1 MSMGELTRK
10 DNSLCF
16 RRDGKNVYI
25 PVENTKEIFCFNEV
39 SINTKLLDFLSQN
52 NIIIH
57 FYNYYGGYSG
67 TYYPKDHYLS
77 GKLLVKQVLKYE
89 NDRMS
94 VARAIVKGIGL
105 NIYEVLYHYYKHGKK
120 EVKETTDWIKS
131 DFIRLVEQSQDVK
144 ELMAYEGEAWMRFY
158 ADFKYFLP
166 EDFVMNKRVK
176 RPPDNP
182 INALV
187 SFGNTLLYTKTI
199 SAIYQ
204 THLDQRIS
212 FLHEPSVGRFSLSL
226 DMSEVFKPVI
236 VFRTI
241 FDLVNNHRIQV
252 EKHFEKNVNYCILNE
267 EGRKIFVKAFEERME
282 SVFEHSRLKRKV
294 TYRTALKLDC
304 YKLIKN
310 ILEDKD
316 FVPTYTFA
324 LFYEDWDLDKVN
336 VYYSFLFYDV
346 GEKRVQKVFKVCK
359 KYLTHYQKS
368 VFRGD
373 MTPSKFISIRSE
385 LNKVID
391 KDEDFVCI
399 IKLMNDNV
407 FGEEVLGN
415 AGKETGEELMI

>member
-1 MSMGELTRK
+1 MGSTKYIMSMGELTRK

-304 YKLIKN
+304 YKLIK
-310 ILEDKD
+310 
-316 FVPTYTFA
+316 TFWKTKS
-324 LFYEDWDLDKVN
+324 LF
-336 VYYSFLFYDV
+336 
-346 GEKRVQKVFKVCK
+346 R
-359 KYLTHYQKS
+359 
-368 VFRGD
+368 FR
-373 MTPSKFISIRSE
+373 
-385 LNKVID
+385 
-391 KDEDFVCI
+391 
-399 IKLMNDNV
+399 
-407 FGEEVLGN
+407 
-415 AGKETGEELMI
+415 

>member
-1 MSMGELTRK
+1 MGSTKYIMSMGELTRK

-16 RRDGKNVYI
+16 RKDGKNVYI

-67 TYYPKDHYLS
+67 TYYPRDHYLS

-131 DFIRLVEQSQDVK
+131 DFIRLVEQSKDVK
-144 ELMAYEGEAWMRFY
+144 ELMAYEGEVWMRFY
-158 ADFKYFLP
+158 VDFKYFLP

-212 FLHEPSVGRFSLSL
+212 FLHEPSEGRFSLSL
-226 DMSEVFKPVI
+226 DLSEVFKPVI

-241 FDLVNNHRIQV
+241 FDLVNNHRLQV

-267 EGRKIFVKAFEERME
+267 DGRKIFVKAFEERME

-310 ILEDKD
+310 ILEDKE
-316 FVPTYTFA
+316 FVPFS
-324 LFYEDWDLDKVN
+324 L
-336 VYYSFLFYDV
+336 
-346 GEKRVQKVFKVCK
+346 
-359 KYLTHYQKS
+359 
-368 VFRGD
+368 
-373 MTPSKFISIRSE
+373 
-385 LNKVID
+385 
-391 KDEDFVCI
+391 
-399 IKLMNDNV
+399 
-407 FGEEVLGN
+407 
-415 AGKETGEELMI
+415 KEGM

>member
-1 MSMGELTRK
+1 MGSTKYIMSMGELTRK

-16 RRDGKNVYI
+16 RKDGKNVYI

-39 SINTKLLDFLSQN
+39 SINSKLLDFLSQN

-67 TYYPKDHYLS
+67 TYYPRDHYLS

-131 DFIRLVEQSQDVK
+131 DFIRLVEQSRDVK
-144 ELMAYEGEAWMRFY
+144 ELMAYEGEVWMRFY

-176 RPPDNP
+176 RPLDNP

-212 FLHEPSVGRFSLSL
+212 FLHEPSEGRFSLSL
-226 DMSEVFKPVI
+226 DLSEVFKPVI
-236 VFRTI
+236 VFKTI
-241 FDLVNNHRIQV
+241 FDLVNNHRLQV

-310 ILEDKD
+310 ILEDKE
-316 FVPTYTFA
+316 FVPFS
-324 LFYEDWDLDKVN
+324 L
-336 VYYSFLFYDV
+336 
-346 GEKRVQKVFKVCK
+346 
-359 KYLTHYQKS
+359 
-368 VFRGD
+368 
-373 MTPSKFISIRSE
+373 
-385 LNKVID
+385 
-391 KDEDFVCI
+391 
-399 IKLMNDNV
+399 
-407 FGEEVLGN
+407 
-415 AGKETGEELMI
+415 KEGM